1 VFEVQAKRL
10 RFTLA
15 ALMLASSLFV
25 GTSGL
30 AQPQLEPKVLAPT
43 ADTKSEKVET
53 TTTVTTTTK
62 TTVQPEKLSE
72 PASRIKRFLTPE
84 EQAATNLAQT
94 QALDHFDLSRFY
106 FSQFDFKMCEVELEA
121 AIMYMPLMKVAH
133 RDLCIVSI
141 LTGHPM
147 RSVAEFM
154 MVMGMG
160 EPVPLNEVEKTELKL
175 RGSKMHYKKALEYG
189 KRDKWDNA
197 ISELQWALNFT
208 PTNAAIKRSLAFALA
223 SKGEFNM
230 AEEQYKDS
238 IAEDPADPYTH
249 ADFAY
254 LLSEKGEPNRA
265 FSQLAEAVKLA
276 PNATALH
283 VDLAWMAESKGDF
296 STASSELE
304 EAIKLSPKHAGL
316 WAHLGRVDERR
327 GDYDSAVA
335 AYNRALNVDPTQDEA
350 RLRLQAIKSE
360 GLKTKPGLKD
370 AEVET
375 PSAPAVD
382 SGVNNAIPEN
392 SHPDSNKPA
401 KTEPAQPARVSPVS

>member
-1 VFEVQAKRL
+1 MFDVRSKRL

-15 ALMLASSLFV
+15 ALSLASAIFV
-25 GTSGL
+25 GTSSL
-30 AQPQLEPKVLAPT
+30 AQPQLEPRIATPAV
-43 ADTKSEKVET
+43 DSEDQSEAKKVET
-53 TTTVTTTTK
+53 TTTVTTTT
-62 TTVQPEKLSE
+62 TTAVQPEKLAE
-72 PASRIKRFLTPE
+72 PASRFKRFVTPE
-84 EQAATNLAQT
+84 EQAATDIAQT

-133 RDLCIVSI
+133 RDLCIVSV
-141 LTGHPM
+141 LTGHPL
-147 RSVAEFM
+147 RSIAEFM

-160 EPVPLNEVEKTELKL
+160 EPVPLTEVEKTELKL

-197 ISELQWALNFT
+197 ISELKWALDFT

-296 STASSELE
+296 STASTELE
-304 EAIKLSPKHAGL
+304 QAIKLSPTHAGL
-316 WAHLGRVDERR
+316 WAHLGRVDERK
-327 GDYDSAVA
+327 GDFDSAVA
-335 AYNRALNVDPTQDEA
+335 AYNRALNVDPGQEEA
-350 RLRLQAIKSE
+350 RRRLKVIKSE
-360 GLKTKPGLKD
+360 GLKTKNGNKD
-370 AEVET
+370 ASVEV
-375 PSAPAVD
+375 S
-382 SGVNNAIPEN
+382 
-392 SHPDSNKPA
+392 
-401 KTEPAQPARVSPVS
+401 PAQPGGQSPQKPELERLPDGSPAPVKGT